1 MTDTLQFARQHVK
14 QEVADEFRRVE
25 PHHALCGFM
34 AVVFPAERHVSIS
47 DVDQAIV
54 RDGDAMR
61 VTPQV
66 AEDELRPA
74 ERIRSIPAR
83 LSSRT
88 VNVTAPLLR
97 VEETRT

>member
-1 MTDTLQFARQHVK
+1 MTNTLQSARQHVK

-34 AVVFPAERHVSIS
+34 AVVFPAERDVSIS

-61 VTPQV
+61 VTPRV
-66 AEDELRPA
+66 AEDVLRP
-74 ERIRSIPAR
+74 RRKVP
-83 LSSRT
+83 SRT
-88 VNVTAPLLR
+88 
-97 VEETRT
+97 TRGVHSISCRQRHYSIFT